1 MNIFF
6 ILPDLRG
13 GGAERVCINLAHDW
27 ISRGHKVTFV
37 LMKKRGEFLNNVSKK
52 IKIINLNKDRIR
64 NLFFPLVNFF
74 LKKKPEVTLVQMWP
88 LTSIAVLSW
97 LASFKKGKLIIVD
110 HIHLSTSV
118 EKELLIPKRIFE
130 FIINLTYKFSS
141 KIIVVSKGVKS
152 DLIKMNKN
160 LSKKIKVIY
169 NPIIHKNKKK
179 IIKKNSLLS
188 KKIWGKNTNNRILN
202 VGSLKIQKDYFNLIK
217 AFSLLKNLNK
227 SKLLI
232 VGDGPLKNDLKNY
245 AQKLN
250 LKEKIFFVNFK
261 KNLDVF
267 YQTADLFVVSSMW
280 EGFSNVIVESLGFG
294 LPVVSTNCKSG
305 PSEILKNGKYGTLV
319 PIQKPFKL
327 SEAIFKNLKKKHNK
341 EKLINRSL
349 DFQILKISNQYLK
362 LIKYE

>member
-27 ISRGHKVTFV
+27 ILRGHKVTFV

-52 IKIINLNKDRIR
+52 IKIINLNKNKIR
-64 NLFFPLVNFF
+64 NLFFPLLDFF

-97 LASFKKGKLIIVD
+97 LASFKKGKLILVD

-152 DLIKMNKN
+152 DLIKVNKN

-179 IIKKNSLLS
+179 IINKNYLLS
-188 KKIWGKNTNNRILN
+188 KKIWGKNTNNRILS

-232 VGDGPLKNDLKNY
+232 VGDGPLKIDLKNY
-245 AQKLN
+245 VQELN
-250 LKEKIFFVNFK
+250 LKEKILFVNFK

-267 YQTADLFVVSSMW
+267 YQTADLFVVSSIW

-327 SEAIFKNLKKKHNK
+327 SEAILKNLKKKHNK

-349 DFQILKISNQYLK
+349 DFEISKISNQYLK
-362 LIKYE
+362 LIKYV

>member
-27 ISRGHKVTFV
+27 ILRGHKVTFV

-52 IKIINLNKDRIR
+52 IKIINLNKDRIGS
-64 NLFFPLVNFF
+64 LFFPLLNFF
-74 LKKKPEVTLVQMWP
+74 FKKKPEVTLVQMWP

-97 LASFKKGKLIIVD
+97 LASFKKGKLILVD
-110 HIHLSTSV
+110 HIHLSTSIK
-118 EKELLIPKRIFE
+118 KELLISKRFFE

-141 KIIVVSKGVKS
+141 KIIVVSRGVKS
-152 DLIKMNKN
+152 DLVKVNKN

-169 NPIIHKNKKK
+169 NPLIKKNKKK
-179 IIKKNSLLS
+179 NINKNSLVAN
-188 KKIWGKNTNNRILN
+188 KIWGKNTDNRILS

-349 DFQILKISNQYLK
+349 DFEISKISNQYLK

>member
-27 ISRGHKVTFV
+27 ILRGHKVTFV

-64 NLFFPLVNFF
+64 NLFFPLLNFF

-97 LASFKKGKLIIVD
+97 LASFKKGKLILVD

-160 LSKKIKVIY
+160 L
-169 NPIIHKNKKK
+169 
-179 IIKKNSLLS
+179 
-188 KKIWGKNTNNRILN
+188 
-202 VGSLKIQKDYFNLIK
+202 
-217 AFSLLKNLNK
+217 
-227 SKLLI
+227 
-232 VGDGPLKNDLKNY
+232 
-245 AQKLN
+245 
-250 LKEKIFFVNFK
+250 
-261 KNLDVF
+261 
-267 YQTADLFVVSSMW
+267 
-280 EGFSNVIVESLGFG
+280 
-294 LPVVSTNCKSG
+294 
-305 PSEILKNGKYGTLV
+305 
-319 PIQKPFKL
+319 
-327 SEAIFKNLKKKHNK
+327 
-341 EKLINRSL
+341 
-349 DFQILKISNQYLK
+349 
-362 LIKYE
+362 